1 MDCHLS
7 SEKGP
12 PPGADRNLSQLPCSV
27 RRMTQDRYSCLECG
41 YSAPRWF
48 GRCPD
53 CGSWSGAASTEESL
67 AAATVG
73 ALGDGNA
80 PPERMGAQV
89 AELDRVLGGGLVPG
103 AVVLLAGAPGIGKST
118 LVLQMLDGLR
128 QSGWRAL
135 LASGEESLAQV
146 SLRARRLRVAGDE
159 LRATATT
166 SIDAVIDAA
175 RAERAQVLV
184 VDSIQTLTAP
194 GAEGRAGSVT
204 QVRECTAALVRYAK
218 ETATVVVLVGHV
230 TKEGGVA
237 GPKTLEHIVDVVLVL
252 EGERTGALR
261 LLRATKNRFGSCDE
275 TGVFTMTDVRLEP
288 VPDPSAMLLAD
299 RRPGAS
305 GSVVF
310 PGLEGNRPVL
320 VEIQALVCAT
330 TLPQPRRVAIGIE
343 ARRLT
348 LLTGVLGQ
356 HSGLDLGQ
364 RDVFVAAAGGL
375 AVREPAADL
384 AIALAMYSAATDI
397 AVDPGVVA
405 VGEVGLSGE
414 IRRVPGSQRR
424 LAEAARLC
432 FSHAIVSQSADV
444 PRPLTKVGAVA
455 VSDAFELV
463 PRRAVQIQLE
473 RLA

>member
-1 MDCHLS
+1 
-7 SEKGP
+7 
-12 PPGADRNLSQLPCSV
+12 
-27 RRMTQDRYSCLECG
+27 MTENAYACLECG
-41 YSAPRWF
+41 YGAPRWF

-53 CGSWSGAASTEESL
+53 CGAWGGASTTQE
-67 AAATVG
+67 ARAPATVG
-73 ALGDGNA
+73 TLGAANE
-80 PPERMGAQV
+80 PPERITTRV
-89 AELDRVLGGGLVPG
+89 SELDRVLGGGLVPG
-103 AVVLLAGAPGIGKST
+103 AVVLLAGDPGIGKST

-128 QSGWRAL
+128 GSGRRVL

-146 SLRARRLRVAGDE
+146 SLRARRLQVAGEE

-166 SIDAVIDAA
+166 SIDAVLEAA

-184 VDSIQTLTAP
+184 VDSIQTLTSP
-194 GAEGRAGSVT
+194 GEPGRAGSVS
-204 QVRECTAALVRYAK
+204 QVRECTAALVRHAK

-237 GPKTLEHIVDVVLVL
+237 GPKTLEHIVDVVLLL

-275 TGVFTMTDVRLEP
+275 TGVFTMTDIRLEP

-299 RRPGAS
+299 RRPGAT

-320 VEIQALVCAT
+320 VEIQALVCAS
-330 TLPQPRRVAIGIE
+330 TLAQPRRVAIGVE
-343 ARRLT
+343 ARRLS
-348 LLTGVLGQ
+348 LLTGVLSQ

-384 AIALAMYSAATDI
+384 AIALALYSAATSV

-414 IRRVPGSQRR
+414 VRRVPGLQRR
-424 LAEAARLC
+424 LAEAARLR
-432 FSHAIVSQSADV
+432 FTHALVSPTADV

-455 VSDAFELV
+455 VSNAFALV
-463 PRRAVQIQLE
+463 PRRAVQVQLD
-473 RLA
+473 RPA